1 VEMVATWSVPK
12 IMHEGLVEV
21 LDRDGL
27 GLAPGVT
34 GDGDGQQIL
43 QGSQRAVS

>member
-1 VEMVATWSVPK
+1 MRSAPELV
-12 IMHEGLVEV
+12 HEGLVEG
-21 LDRDGL
+21 LDHDGL

-43 QGSQRAVS
+43 QGSRRAVS